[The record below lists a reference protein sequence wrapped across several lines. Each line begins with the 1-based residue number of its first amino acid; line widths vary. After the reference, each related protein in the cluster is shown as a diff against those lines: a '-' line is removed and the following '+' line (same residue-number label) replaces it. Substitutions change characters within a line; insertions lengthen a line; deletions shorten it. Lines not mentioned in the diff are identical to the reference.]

1 MQQTLH
7 RVRGAGAP
15 RRRPLCR
22 RCRRRAEA
30 AAAKSP
36 CPRCGKPGRL
46 RESTGWCGS
55 CSRPGPAKDPPRICA
70 ACGQL
75 RRHAAWGLC
84 SACFQRHPDRPLL
97 RGQHLIADLDP
108 PPSWLADFV
117 VFIAARFS
125 PARATTLIAQLGRL
139 LADEQ
144 PNHPQAVFDRARR
157 PGRSIGSLARGL
169 EEFFTRRRLALA
181 TDHTQRL
188 AAARRRR
195 RVEATPVSL
204 RPAVYAFEADLL
216 HAQQRAARAGTR
228 PRSDHTIETALGTVR
243 DLAIFLAGRGRTD
256 WAVVDVHDIEAF
268 LAAQPNTRP
277 RRLTVLRQFFR
288 TAQAHK
294 IILVAPTRTLKA
306 KRHKGFTGATL
317 RLDQQRALYRR
328 WTSTTPHP
336 HEALLGLL
344 ALLHGASCQ
353 EVRLARCQDIDS
365 ATRSLRLG
373 RRPVPTPLDPA
384 TWTGTA
390 TGPSPPRRPGHRQ
403 PAPAC
408 HQRHQGRQPAS
419 LHRLPHPPA

>member
-1 MQQTLH
+1 M
-7 RVRGAGAP
+7 
-15 RRRPLCR
+15 
-22 RCRRRAEA
+22 
-30 AAAKSP
+30 
-36 CPRCGKPGRL
+36 
-46 RESTGWCGS
+46 
-55 CSRPGPAKDPPRICA
+55 
-70 ACGQL
+70 
-75 RRHAAWGLC
+75 
-84 SACFQRHPDRPLL
+84 
-97 RGQHLIADLDP
+97 
-108 PPSWLADFV
+108 
-117 VFIAARFS
+117 
-125 PARATTLIAQLGRL
+125 
-139 LADEQ
+139 
-144 PNHPQAVFDRARR
+144 
-157 PGRSIGSLARGL
+157 
-169 EEFFTRRRLALA
+169 
-181 TDHTQRL
+181 
-188 AAARRRR
+188 
-195 RVEATPVSL
+195 SL

-373 RRPVPTPLDPA
+373 RRPVPTRLDPA
-384 TWTGTA
+384 TWQVLQRALAHRGAQGTDNPHLLVTKGTKA
-390 TGPSPPRRPGHRQ
+390 GSQPASTAYLTHLLDPVGNPRPHRALHSPGRPGQHRRPQDRRRRVRHERRRRHGLPQRPRRPRPTPPDSRRTRQ
-403 PAPAC
+403 TLTPERIPSREQVRFAE
-408 HQRHQGRQPAS
+408 
-419 LHRLPHPPA
+419 RLVGGDDQ